1 MNILE
6 NNINFLERFY
16 SRSENFIQYNEMG
29 MTITEK
35 ILARASNKKSVTPDD
50 VVIAN
55 IDKVMVHDVSGPG
68 VIKVF
73 SEWEKKGINL
83 DQIWDSDRVWISEDH
98 FVPASDRISANNITL
113 LTNWSK
119 KYNIRKHFKYGLGQY
134 GICHTL
140 SHEEGLVLPGE
151 IYVGGDSHTNT
162 TGAMGALAVGLGH
175 TDIAYVL
182 MNGKIW
188 FKVPETIRFIINGD
202 KPEYIMAKDIILK
215 IIGDIGT
222 DGANYKAMQFTGETV
237 DKLSMEERLT
247 LTNMS
252 TEAGAKNGI
261 IEPDDITF
269 EYLKTRTDKEF
280 IPVKGDFD
288 ASFSNTFTYDIET
301 IDPVIA
307 KPYSPENIC
316 AVGDLEGKIID
327 KAYIGSCTGAKLE
340 DLRMAAKILKGKQVK
355 IRTEVVPAAQSI
367 YLKAINEG
375 LISIFLEAGAVVGPP
390 TCGACCGAHMGVLA
404 KDEICISTTNRNF
417 PGRMGHVESQTYLA
431 SPLVVAAAAINGKI
445 TDPRNEM

>member
-1 MNILE
+1 
-6 NNINFLERFY
+6 
-16 SRSENFIQYNEMG
+16 

-35 ILARASNKKSVTPDD
+35 ILTRASHKNKVSPDD

-55 IDKVMVHDVSGPG
+55 IDKVMIHDVSGPG

-73 SEWEKKGINL
+73 SEWEKKGKTL
-83 DQIWDSDRVWISEDH
+83 DHIWDPNRVWISEDH
-98 FVPASDRISANNITL
+98 FVPASDRISANNIAV
-113 LTNWSK
+113 LTEWSNKYKIK
-119 KYNIRKHFKYGLGQY
+119 KHYKYGLGQY

-140 SHEEGLVLPGE
+140 SHEEGLILPGE

-162 TGAMGALAVGLGH
+162 TGALGAFAVGLGH

-188 FKVPETIRFIINGD
+188 FKVPETILFKINGK
-202 KPEYIMAKDIILK
+202 KPNYIMAKDIILK

-222 DGANYKAMQFTGETV
+222 DGANYKAMQFAGEIV
-237 DKLSMEERLT
+237 DKMPMEERLT
-247 LTNMS
+247 LTNMT

-261 IEPDDITF
+261 IEPDEITF
-269 EYLKTRTDKEF
+269 EYLEKRTDQQYF
-280 IPVKGDFD
+280 PVKSDKNAQYID
-288 ASFSNTFTYDIET
+288 TLNYDIESL
-301 IDPVIA
+301 DPIIA

-316 AVGDLEGKIID
+316 AVGDIEGREIN

-340 DLRMAAKILKGKQVK
+340 DLRMAAKILNGKKVK
-355 IRTEVVPAAQSI
+355 IRTEVLPAAQSI
-367 YLKAINEG
+367 YLKAIKEG
-375 LISIFLEAGAVVGPP
+375 LVNIFMEAGAVVGPP

-445 TDPRNEM
+445 TDPRNEMI